1 MKKEIGLLVH
11 ISSLPNEYTI
21 GTMGKESYKFI
32 DILAENKIS
41 IWQILP
47 INPTESDHSPYS
59 SVCSF
64 AGNISFIDFE
74 EFFKKGLITK
84 DELIGLKNKDN
95 IFEDED
101 TLKKK
106 QDLLRKIYEKE
117 PLKEEFEDF
126 ISLNKFWLDDYALF
140 LTLQKKLDEKF
151 FYNWPLDIA
160 KKDMNDELIKS
171 IIKEEKELNYY
182 KFTQFIFFKQ
192 YMKLKNYANE
202 KGVKIFGDIPIYV
215 SKNSSD
221 VWGDQEIFYLDEDR
235 QPKLKA
241 GVPPDYFSET
251 GQTWGN
257 PVYDWENNKAN
268 VLEWW
273 VQRIKYSLNLFD
285 LVRIDHFRGLE
296 SFWVIP
302 KEEETAINGWWQKC
316 YGDELFQKLKEEIG
330 EDLPIIAEDLG
341 EITPEVNELR
351 EKFKLP
357 GMKILAFAFDENKDN
372 PYLPKNCEENS
383 VSYIGTHDNNT
394 LMGWKNELINKN
406 DTNEIKRVL
415 TALEIDSL
423 DKFEKTVIKTLINT
437 ESKISIISIQDILFL
452 DENYRMNIPGIA
464 KGNWTY
470 RMKQEELDKK
480 SLQEF
485 KLLFSQV

>member
-1 MKKEIGLLVH
+1 MKKEIGLLLH
-11 ISSLPNEYTI
+11 ISSLPNDYTI
-21 GTMGKESYKFI
+21 GTMGKECYKLI
-32 DILAENKIS
+32 DILSENGIN

-47 INPTESDHSPYS
+47 INPTEKDHSPYS

-74 EFFKKGLITK
+74 EFYLNDLITK
-84 DELIGLKNKDN
+84 EELNSLKNKEN
-95 IFEDED
+95 IFEDQD
-101 TLKKK
+101 SLKKK
-106 QDLLRKIYEKE
+106 QNLLKKIYKQM
-117 PLKEEFEDF
+117 PLTNEFEEF
-126 ISLNKFWLDDYALF
+126 ITLNKFWLDDYALF
-140 LTLQKKLDEKF
+140 LTLQDRLNEKY
-151 FYNWPLDIA
+151 FYNWPFAIA
-160 KKDMNDELIKS
+160 NKDMNDELIIN
-171 IIKEEKELNYY
+171 IIEENSQLTYH

-221 VWGDQEIFYLDEDR
+221 VWGDQDIFLLDEDK

-241 GVPPDYFSET
+241 GVPPDYFSEI

-257 PVYDWENNKAN
+257 PVYDWENNKEN
-268 VLEWW
+268 VLSWW
-273 VQRIKYSLNLFD
+273 IKRIKYSLNLFD

-302 KEEETAINGWWQKC
+302 KEDETAVNGWWQKC
-316 YGDELFQKLKEEIG
+316 YGDELFQKLKENIG

-351 EKFKLP
+351 KKYKLP
-357 GMKILAFAFDENKDN
+357 GMKILAFAFDDNENN

-394 LMGWKNELINKN
+394 LIGWKNELISRN
-406 DTNEIKRVL
+406 NEKEIGRIL
-415 TALEIDSL
+415 SILEIDSL
-423 DKFEKTVIKTLINT
+423 DKFEKTIIKTLLNT
-437 ESKISIISIQDILFL
+437 KSRISIITIQDILFL

-464 KGNWTY
+464 EGNWTY
-470 RMKQEELDKK
+470 RMKKDELEKDIFRI
-480 SLQEF
+480 LNNYT
-485 KLLFSQV
+485 